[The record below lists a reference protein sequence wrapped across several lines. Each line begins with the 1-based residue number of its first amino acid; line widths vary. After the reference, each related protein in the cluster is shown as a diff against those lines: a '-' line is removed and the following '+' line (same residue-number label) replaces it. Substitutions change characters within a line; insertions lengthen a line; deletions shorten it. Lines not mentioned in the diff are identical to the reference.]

1 MQKAI
6 RIICLAAVGL
16 SMPVFYVDAR
26 LNGHWDAEGVFAA
39 IFLALLVV
47 FEPPVSLLVRRYF
60 AWKKAERERLE
71 HEREEAEQRAAIQ
84 AMRRRA
90 AEIEETQREA
100 EKRLA
105 KSEAARTFAA
115 RQRSQ

>member
-6 RIICLAAVGL
+6 RIICLTAVGL
-16 SMPVFYVDAR
+16 SLPVFYADAR
-26 LNGHWDAEGVFAA
+26 LNGHWDAEGVLAA

-60 AWKKAERERLE
+60 AWKRAERERLE
-71 HEREEAEQRAAIQ
+71 REREEAEQRAAIL

-100 EKRLA
+100 EKRRGM
-105 KSEAARTFAA
+105 SEAARIFAE
-115 RQRSQ
+115 RQRGG